1 MVVKIQREFLCSA
14 MSDSKK
20 RVLLVDDDE
29 EILEVVQL
37 ALLDRG
43 YEVLLARDGAEA
55 LVRAERDAPDL
66 IVLDVVMVLDSIRKL
81 HFRTPRIIMLTA
93 NDEPR
98 HRDFAASRG
107 IDAFLAKPFEI
118 DELLTKVDACL
129 QV

>member
-1 MVVKIQREFLCSA
+1 

-20 RVLLVDDDE
+20 RVLLVDDNE
-29 EILEVVQL
+29 EILEVVRL

-66 IVLDVVMVLDSIRKL
+66 IVLDVVMPKRSGFMVLDSIRKL

-93 NDEPR
+93 CGEPR
-98 HRDFAASRG
+98 HRDFAASHG
-107 IDAFLAKPFEI
+107 VDAFLAKPFEI
-118 DELLTKVDACL
+118 DQLLTKVDACL

>member
-1 MVVKIQREFLCSA
+1 

-37 ALLDRG
+37 ALLGRG

-66 IVLDVVMVLDSIRKL
+66 IVLDVVMPKRSGFVVLDSIRKL
-81 HFRTPRIIMLTA
+81 HDHTPRVIILTA

-107 IDAFLAKPFEI
+107 VDAFLAKPFEI